1 MRQSSEDFLFFF
13 FCSSR
18 TTTTREKPDAGV
30 SPNREKKKGK
40 HKSEIKKTIK
50 QRKQSKKKKRALKQ
64 AAGESEPACTVAT
77 PKGKQKKE
85 KEKKRLITGTVKH
98 TFRNKDVV
106 VRVPT
111 TNNSCTAQSDT
122 QLSKTQQETAEVY
135 K

>member
-1 MRQSSEDFLFFF
+1 M
-13 FCSSR
+13 
-18 TTTTREKPDAGV
+18 
-30 SPNREKKKGK
+30 KK
-40 HKSEIKKTIK
+40 
-50 QRKQSKKKKRALKQ
+50 
-64 AAGESEPACTVAT
+64 
-77 PKGKQKKE
+77 
-85 KEKKRLITGTVKH
+85 KKRLITGTVKH